1 MNLKI
6 YGISRDEAGR
16 LSAELLD
23 EGCYGTPEEIDE
35 SMDLAQALWTHRRVV
50 VVGEGGALYDYPTL
64 NRMVDPTQGEYIFA
78 GGDGHEE
85 A

>member
-16 LSAELLD
+16 LSAELID
-23 EGCYGTPEEIDE
+23 EGLYGTPQEIDE
-35 SMDLAQALWTHRRVV
+35 AMDAAQALWTHSRIV

-64 NRMVDPTQGEYIFA
+64 NRLVDATQGDYIFA
-78 GGDGHEE
+78 GGGPDAE